1 MLGMSSE
8 PSTQWQ
14 EDVAPDEDAR
24 FTRLA
29 EQLREL
35 QRRNARSNGAG
46 RALHRKGHV
55 GVEASFEVLDGLP
68 AAAHTFTAHRSEM
81 AAVIREARLRA
92 GLG

>member
-55 GVEASFEVLDGLP
+55 GVEASFEVLDGCRRRRAPSPLT
-68 AAAHTFTAHRSEM
+68 AARWP
-81 AAVIREARLRA
+81 R
-92 GLG
+92 